1 MKKLLITTLIISL
14 LTACV
19 DEIDDL
25 TFETFKPGISFPLGQ
40 LSMTAST
47 LTQLGDSLELRI
59 GESNVL
65 EFVYEKE
72 ILNNLL
78 DDRFTVG
85 DQNFSDD
92 IPFSSFLFTA
102 GATDEVKIS
111 QFDSFT
117 ITNSDLT
124 ESPPELTLVILKQ
137 GAISVAQTKD
147 FSHIVETIISFPKI
161 TKDGQPLTLTVTDTE
176 SVSENLTGYEL
187 DMTGADGNQVNTID
201 YEISTTVTESGTST
215 TGTINFD
222 FSMFSLQS
230 RYLEGDF
237 FTYAFDEVNAE
248 FDLGLPQDAVPDN
261 IRFTNPRVVLFVEN
275 SSGMEYGLDISD
287 ISVVEENDDTL
298 QVTGSYRSETALVE
312 RAPQLGET
320 LASEYTIDNSN
331 ADNLV
336 ELFSNVPK
344 SAFFRGLA
352 TVNPNG
358 TPPGG
363 NFISDDSRMIVNAEI
378 ILPLEGYANNYAIND
393 TINDIDLLFDED
405 GVVSM
410 DNINLR
416 FQTENSFPFDL
427 GLQVYFLDST
437 QQQNVID
444 SLYDEQ
450 DGLLILTSGTVD
462 GTGIVISSTT
472 KTSDAILTNEEYE
485 KIKFAKSIQIKASIL
500 TSGADQN
507 PSQSVKF
514 TNENALS
521 IKIGVTG
528 NAVVDLNKIDNN

>member
-1 MKKLLITTLIISL
+1 MKKLIVTTLILSIFA
-14 LTACV
+14 ACV
-19 DEIDDL
+19 HEIDDL
-25 TFETFKPGISFPLGQ
+25 NFETFKPGISFPLGQ
-40 LSMTAST
+40 ISMTAST

-65 EFVYEKE
+65 EFVYEQE

-78 DDRFTVG
+78 DDRFTVD

-102 GATDEVKIS
+102 GATDEVKIA
-111 QFDSFT
+111 QFDSFN

-124 ESPPELTLVILKQ
+124 GSAPDLTLAILKQ
-137 GAISVAQTKD
+137 GTISVAQTKD

-161 TKDGQPLTLTVTDTE
+161 TKDGQSLTLTVTNTE
-176 SVSENLTGYEL
+176 SVTENLNGYEL

-201 YEISTTVTESGTST
+201 YEISTTVTESGSSI

-222 FSMFSLQS
+222 FSMFSLKS

-237 FTYAFDEVNAE
+237 FTYGFDEVNAE

-261 IRFTNPRVVLFVEN
+261 IRFTNPRVVLIVDN
-275 SSGMEYGLDISD
+275 SSGMEYGLDIND

-312 RAPQLGET
+312 RASQLGET
-320 LASEYTIDNSN
+320 LTSEYTIDNNN

-336 ELFSNVPK
+336 KLFSNVPK
-344 SAFFRGLA
+344 SAFFKGLA

-358 TPPGG
+358 TPPEG
-363 NFISDDSRMIVNAEI
+363 NFISDESRMIVNSEI

-393 TINDIDLLFDED
+393 TINDIDLLFDDD

-437 QQQNVID
+437 AQQNVID
-444 SLYDEQ
+444 SLYDGQ
-450 DGLLILTSGTVD
+450 DDLILTSGMVD
-462 GTGIVISSTT
+462 GAGIVISSTT
-472 KTSDAILTNEEYE
+472 KTTDTILTDEKYE
-485 KIKFAKSIQIKASIL
+485 KVKFATAIQIKASIL

-507 PSQSVKF
+507 PPQSVKF
-514 TNENALS
+514 TNENTLS

-528 NAVVDLNKIDNN
+528 NAVVDLNKIDDN